1 MLISLSL
8 RKLEPNEKLQFSK
21 VGQPIC
27 CQVVRNWKFLRGGLD
42 FLIKIRSLLVL
53 LVANNQKWNNLIQ
66 FIQKMKKLNKIQR
79 SQKHE
84 TAVKYFPN
92 NEKIQKLKE
101 DEMTICDE

>member
-1 MLISLSL
+1 MLSS
-8 RKLEPNEKLQFSK
+8 REKLEIFKGRLGFFDKNQKLVGPSGSKQPKMEQSDPIHTKNEEIEQDPKKKCLMELATTST
-21 VGQPIC
+21 
-27 CQVVRNWKFLRGGLD
+27 N
-42 FLIKIRSLLVL
+42 LVL
-53 LVANNQKWNNLIQ
+53 AYMD
-66 FIQKMKKLNKIQR
+66 F